1 MTQEFSYSTARW
13 RAISAQARARDEQ
26 RCTVARLLG
35 GDCSPHLHAHHLIPV
50 GEDDSR
56 VYDINNVVT
65 ACAKHHPRLEALRR
79 FVLQEHEQHEEPRP
93 RCPHHHPYPGGREAC
108 ERRLA
113 RQQQVAA

>member
-1 MTQEFSYSTARW
+1 MTQDFSYSTVRW

-50 GEDDSR
+50 GEDDTR
-56 VYDINNVVT
+56 AYELDNVVT
-65 ACAKHHPRLEALRR
+65 ACAHHHPRLEALRR
-79 FVLQEHEQHEEPRP
+79 FIVQEQQEQIPRP
-93 RCPHHHPYPGGREAC
+93 RCRHHHPYPGGREAC

-113 RQQQVAA
+113 RQMVAA